1 MLQREKDIRSKM
13 DRLNKEKNDRLKHV
27 RQLAKMDEQL
37 CARLAMEEQLCARLA
52 MAPHYIPSGMVSST
66 QLLAELEEHIRG
78 LEAEQVCE
86 TDQSRSIEN
95 LNNAMEARLMKSRGW
110 ACHSKNPTLSQ
121 GSPNMREVQTA
132 FD

>member
-1 MLQREKDIRSKM
+1 MLQREKDIRSKV
-13 DRLNKEKNDRLKHV
+13 DRLTKEKNDRLKYV

-37 CARLAMEEQLCARLA
+37 CARLAM
-52 MAPHYIPSGMVSST
+52 APHYVPSGMVTST
-66 QLLAELEEHIRG
+66 QLLAELEKHIRS
-78 LEAEQVCE
+78 LEEEQVRE
-86 TDQSRSIEN
+86 MDQSRSIEN

>member
-1 MLQREKDIRSKM
+1 MLQREKDIRSKV
-13 DRLNKEKNDRLKHV
+13 DRLTKEKNDRLKHV

-37 CARLAMEEQLCARLA
+37 CALLA
-52 MAPHYIPSGMVSST
+52 MAPHYVPSGMVSST

-78 LEAEQVCE
+78 LEEEQVRE

-110 ACHSKNPTLSQ
+110 ACYSKNPTLSQ
-121 GSPNMREVQTA
+121 GVTGQNGIGQNGTDKMVQVL
-132 FD
+132 